1 MGISAKIVA
10 RGRLVMT
17 PREVAARHHTDP
29 RIVGKSR
36 QYGTAEV
43 KERRRRETIVLDQ
56 DRRIDM
62 FEQPV
67 DAARHPASTTQIA
80 VAEISRNLT
89 GPSDLHQDLPDFVA
103 GDVVLGAIRP
113 WPIRDEE
120 EPLRPLLGNGIKDT

>member
-1 MGISAKIVA
+1 
-10 RGRLVMT
+10 
-17 PREVAARHHTDP
+17 
-29 RIVGKSR
+29 
-36 QYGTAEV
+36 
-43 KERRRRETIVLDQ
+43 
-56 DRRIDM
+56 M

-120 EPLRPLLGNGIKDT
+120 EPLRPLLGNGIKDPAGQFRPIEREDRDGNVEGGGLNRSFS